1 MAHVGEKGEFFS
13 SCWSV
18 GDTCGRR
25 WPCGMPWA
33 PFVTNQ
39 EEVNRPGQKVLGTRW
54 CLEEKQ
60 LNNLGGL
67 TPALVPFVG
76 LVAPALST
84 CWPVGLLV
92 TQPSSSSSTSRPWAQ
107 GGGAGGWDKPGARCP
122 DGPAAGETSPRASK
136 AGQRR
141 AGTLLPFRIPTSLPR
156 GYRTGRRG
164 RDRAA
169 WM

>member
-1 MAHVGEKGEFFS
+1 
-13 SCWSV
+13 
-18 GDTCGRR
+18 
-25 WPCGMPWA
+25 MPWA
-33 PFVTNQ
+33 PFLASQ
-39 EEVNRPGQKVLGTRW
+39 EEGNRPGQKVGGTRW
-54 CLEEKQ
+54 CLEEKR

-122 DGPAAGETSPRASK
+122 DRPVAGEASLK
-136 AGQRR
+136 GRTEKGRNPPALQDPNIPPKGVQDWPEGTGQGSLDVIPPE
-141 AGTLLPFRIPTSLPR
+141 ASLGLSDPVALL
-156 GYRTGRRG
+156 
-164 RDRAA
+164 
-169 WM
+169 